1 MFNIFRVIIIVRN
14 YYFIILKLSSVIKG
28 FILYQIKQTALK
40 SGLRHVLRLTHII
53 FDMDASLNKRRPTCI
68 IDGSICEEIPPNFKK
83 LIQKVSQRY
92 LVQSFMLLTY

>member
-53 FDMDASLNKRRPTCI
+53 FDMDASLNKRTCI

-92 LVQSFMLLTY
+92 LVLFFMLLTY